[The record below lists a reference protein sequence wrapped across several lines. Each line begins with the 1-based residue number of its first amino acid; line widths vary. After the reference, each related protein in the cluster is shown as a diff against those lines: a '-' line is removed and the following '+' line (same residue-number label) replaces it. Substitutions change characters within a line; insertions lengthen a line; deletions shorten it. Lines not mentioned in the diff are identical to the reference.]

1 MKKLLSIIL
10 LTCSLCAMAK
20 EYRIYVP
27 NSAGSGG
34 GDTVAR
40 QLAESYY
47 KKTGNT
53 LVVTNVPG
61 GNHVVAVNAYKNDSH
76 ISLIVVTSTMMV
88 WNHLNS
94 VPYSDLD
101 FNVIAELG
109 ASPFFYFANT
119 ASGIT
124 NPQELT
130 TRLNSNPTIFI
141 GHHDTAGSFNIAF
154 LSKFVNPAI
163 RPIPYKS
170 PADVILGVVSNT
182 VQVGV
187 VSGAIVQLEELEK
200 AGKIKIIGSTFLR
213 PLEVNNHWALSMSQV
228 LKVSQFNGYVG
239 IAVSPGDT
247 AEHQQLIQDIHTI
260 MKTKEI
266 QDTIANLQ
274 YKPTGSNPPMKFI
287 LEMRQKFLE
296 NQDITTIR

>member
-1 MKKLLSIIL
+1 
-10 LTCSLCAMAK
+10 
-20 EYRIYVP
+20 
-27 NSAGSGG
+27 
-34 GDTVAR
+34 
-40 QLAESYY
+40 
-47 KKTGNT
+47 
-53 LVVTNVPG
+53 LVVTNAPG

-101 FNVIAELG
+101 FNVIDELG

-141 GHHDTAGSFNIAF
+141 GHHDIAGSFNIAF

-200 AGKIKIIGSTFLR
+200 AGKIKIIGSTFSR

-274 YKPTGSNPPMKFI
+274 YKPTNSNPPMKFI

-296 NQDITTIR
+296 NQYITTIR